1 MTRLTAIDPRNII
14 GPSGEESEH
23 SMPSTPPTSSAPPSS
38 YYLRTRNVGK
48 SALRYDTRYHPMDD
62 AVRPSQAAK
71 RRALHEDVQ
80 ISSDES
86 DDISSMR
93 TESSDESGE
102 EELKKDVK
110 KNSQLVTKGKKRTRA
125 QVEVR
130 EPTRRSS
137 RQTAGVKVLYD
148 TNVHPQDD
156 DLIVLSSDDDE
167 AEAGPIAK
175 RRKSSHSKAIVIK
188 SGSVDSDEDVMS
200 SVEDS
205 DSGMNL
211 SPADVPGTDY
221 SDSALR

>member
-1 MTRLTAIDPRNII
+1 VTRLTAIDPRNII
-14 GPSGEESEH
+14 GPSGDESEH
-23 SMPSTPPTSSAPPSS
+23 SAPSTPPTSSAPPSS
-38 YYLRTRNVGK
+38 YSLRIRNAGQ
-48 SALRYDTRYHPMDD
+48 SALRYDTKYHPMDD

-86 DDISSMR
+86 DNMSSMR
-93 TESSDESGE
+93 AESSDESDE
-102 EELKKDVK
+102 EEPKKDVK
-110 KNSQLVTKGKKRTRA
+110 KKPQLVTKGKKRTRA
-125 QVEVR
+125 QVELW

-137 RQTAGVKVLYD
+137 RQTAGMKVLYD
-148 TNVHPQDD
+148 MNVHPQDE
-156 DLIVLSSDDDE
+156 DLIVLSSNDDE
-167 AEAGPIAK
+167 AEAGHIAK
-175 RRKSSHSKAIVIK
+175 RKKSSHSKAIVIK

-211 SPADVPGTDY
+211 SPAGAPGTDY